1 MLFDWIVAMW
11 PGFVLTLKLT
21 AAIAVIKISMA
32 LVLAAGSFS
41 DNRLVSRGSRL
52 YGDLARSI
60 PILPTLFFVYYGLGD
75 TAVRMGIPTF
85 WLICLVF
92 VVLEGGYTVELYRGV
107 FESISA
113 GQWEAAHSLGLSWPV
128 IVIRIVIPS
137 VARPLIPVTVN
148 ILVITLKDTSLA
160 SIVAMP
166 EVTLAAFNVVS
177 ETFTPMP
184 VYLLLGA
191 FYLSVAVPLIV
202 VSSYL
207 ERRFAGYMPAARGGR
222 RLWQLR
228 TVATRL
234 TAGAR

>member
-1 MLFDWIVAMW
+1 MLLDWVAAIW
-11 PGFVLTLKLT
+11 PGFVLTLQLT

-32 LVLAAGSFS
+32 LMFAAGSFS
-41 DNRLVSRGSRL
+41 ESKLLSRGTRL
-52 YGDLARSI
+52 YADLARSI
-60 PILPTLFFVYYGLGD
+60 PILPALFFVYYGLGD
-75 TAVRMGIPTF
+75 TAVDIGISTF

-92 VVLEGGYTVELYRGV
+92 VLLEGGYTVELYRGV
-107 FESISA
+107 FESISP
-113 GQWEAAHSLGLSWPV
+113 GQWEAAHSLGLSWPA
-128 IVIRIVIPS
+128 IILRIVLPA

-148 ILVITLKDTSLA
+148 VLVITLKDTSLA

-166 EVTLAAFNVVS
+166 EVTLAAFNVVA

-191 FYLSVAVPLIV
+191 FYLAVAIPLIV

-207 ERRFAGYMPAARGGR
+207 ERRFAEYMPAARSGR
-222 RLWQLR
+222 RLRQLR
-228 TVATRL
+228 SVATRL